1 VKRTRFAILFISL
14 LGLVTGSQFC
24 GAALALD
31 VNSIL
36 PSVVSVLPQMP
47 PGTGN
52 AREPEGSGVV
62 ILDGTKII
70 TASHVLGR
78 TNNILIRTHDGRILK
93 ARLKGRDLATDLALL
108 EIDEP
113 LIALKFG
120 GEAKLGNRA
129 CAIGNNFG
137 FGLTVTC
144 GVVSG
149 IHKAGMGFNP
159 VEDFVQTDAA
169 VNPGGSGGALV
180 DDNGSLI
187 GILSAIFA
195 KTSDTNIGMNFAVSA
210 PLAKRVALDLNTKGH
225 ARRKPSGLRLARFP
239 TKGDI
244 GTEAAIVVRVRPGLP
259 AALAGIVVGDKIIM
273 VAGRKVRKPAD
284 FVSALALSP
293 SGADVEIKLHPPG
306 GGPVTIRILKF
317 KNK

>member
-1 VKRTRFAILFISL
+1 VTRARLAILFISL
-14 LGLVTGSQFC
+14 LGLVPGSLFW

-31 VNSIL
+31 VNAVL

-47 PGTGN
+47 PGAGN

-78 TNNILIRTHDGRILK
+78 TKHILIRSHEGKILK
-93 ARLKGRDLATDLALL
+93 ARLKGRDLASDLALL
-108 EIDEP
+108 EINEP
-113 LIALKFG
+113 LVPLKFG
-120 GEAKLGNRA
+120 GEAKLGSRA
-129 CAIGNNFG
+129 CAIGNTFG

-149 IHKAGMGFNP
+149 VHKAGMGFNP

-169 VNPGGSGGALV
+169 VNPGASGGALV
-180 DDNGSLI
+180 DDKGGLI

-225 ARRKPSGLRLARFP
+225 ARRQPSGLRLARFP

-259 AALAGIVVGDKIIM
+259 AAVAGVGVGDKIIM
-273 VAGRKVRKPAD
+273 AAGRRVRKPAD

-293 SGADVEIKLHPPG
+293 SGADLEVKLHPSG
-306 GGPVTIRILKF
+306 GGPVAIRILKF
-317 KNK
+317 ENK